1 MKKGSQRLAKL
12 LLSFLAILI
21 LIGVV
26 ARFVPGVL
34 REGFWQAKE
43 VSCKNDNDCSQLE
56 KCLSNSGKDK
66 NKICQKI
73 TCGNILTQKFY
84 TIKKRKCEMN
94 KKCNPYIR
102 EKQCENNQQCER
114 FISPTAGQDFYCANK

>member
-12 LLSFLAILI
+12 LLSFLAILV

-34 REGFWQAKE
+34 REGFQSKE
-43 VSCKNDNDCSQLE
+43 IPCKNDSDCSELE
-56 KCLSNSGKDK
+56 KCNPKSKKDN

-73 TCGNILTQKFY
+73 TCGTILTEKFY
-84 TIKKRKCEMN
+84 TIKNRKCEMN
-94 KKCNPYIR
+94 KKCNPSIR
-102 EKQCENNQQCER
+102 DKQCENNQQCDY
-114 FISPTAGQDFYCANK
+114 FISPTSRDFYCAKK